1 MARRRRRSVH
11 PLLIVLA
18 VVVILPLAAF
28 TATVVL
34 VNPNSFKPRI
44 VAAVEA
50 ATGRQFRIDGDLS
63 IGFSL
68 TPTLQANG
76 VHLAN
81 PPGASRPDMATLE
94 QVRATLALLPLLRG
108 RLEIGQLELTQPDLL
123 VETDAAGRSN
133 WNFKPVV
140 GQGGPPAS
148 GAAPAP
154 AQTSVADNA
163 DKPTFAIASVLIH
176 AGRLSWHDMQSGHS
190 GVAAIKQLVATS
202 AGPMAPM
209 SATADLEIGGQN
221 VAMTAETGPLGQL
234 LSGEPITPPWPMQIV
249 ARVAG
254 ARFAAS
260 GSLERPI
267 DGRGYQLTL
276 DAAVPDLG
284 PVGTF
289 LGQALPSLR
298 DISASAKVSD
308 APGGPFVTGIVV
320 RAGGADLRDMVPG
333 LQLDSLAVDAPALD
347 QPITVTLAGGFA
359 GTPLKVS
366 ASLGAPSLLIPG
378 TAPNGQPTA
387 AYPVDVT
394 VQVAGGTISAKGGIT
409 APATLSGLNVAVSA
423 RVPDLGALSPLVGT
437 RLPAMHDVT
446 FDGNLT
452 DAAGGF
458 SHGFVLQGMTLAAS
472 SADLAGDVTVGL
484 QPRPSVQAQLT
495 SKRIDIDG
503 LQAEYTARPE
513 LPAPTPPAA
522 SPPQQGQA
530 GVVTPAVAKPSY
542 DTRFLIS
549 DRPFS
554 LATLNEA
561 DGDVKLAVGE
571 IHSSGAVYKDVAAHV
586 VADHGKLSIEPLTA
600 TLPGGHLD
608 MHLAFDASA
617 AEAAPLTFTIAAP
630 GVALK
635 PLLTAFELPDDVT
648 GIVELDADVT
658 ANGRSAHAL
667 AASLSGKVGLIMTDG
682 VLDNRLLSGL
692 LSSSARVA
700 KVPADVV
707 IGGGQTKLRC
717 GAIRLDASN
726 GVATVGTLVL
736 DTQRALVQ
744 GAGVVNLRDEALA
757 LRVRPL
763 LRVGGPGLVVPLR
776 ITGAFRSPDV
786 VVDTGGALQGAA
798 IGILSGV
805 TGTLGSLARNPMATL
820 NNFLVGER
828 GGDACGP
835 AIASARA
842 AKPALK

>member
-298 DISASAKVSD
+298 DI
-308 APGGPFVTGIVV
+308 
-320 RAGGADLRDMVPG
+320 
-333 LQLDSLAVDAPALD
+333 
-347 QPITVTLAGGFA
+347 
-359 GTPLKVS
+359 
-366 ASLGAPSLLIPG
+366 
-378 TAPNGQPTA
+378 
-387 AYPVDVT
+387 
-394 VQVAGGTISAKGGIT
+394 
-409 APATLSGLNVAVSA
+409 
-423 RVPDLGALSPLVGT
+423 
-437 RLPAMHDVT
+437 
-446 FDGNLT
+446 
-452 DAAGGF
+452 
-458 SHGFVLQGMTLAAS
+458 
-472 SADLAGDVTVGL
+472 
-484 QPRPSVQAQLT
+484 
-495 SKRIDIDG
+495 
-503 LQAEYTARPE
+503 
-513 LPAPTPPAA
+513 
-522 SPPQQGQA
+522 
-530 GVVTPAVAKPSY
+530 
-542 DTRFLIS
+542 
-549 DRPFS
+549 
-554 LATLNEA
+554 
-561 DGDVKLAVGE
+561 
-571 IHSSGAVYKDVAAHV
+571 
-586 VADHGKLSIEPLTA
+586 
-600 TLPGGHLD
+600 
-608 MHLAFDASA
+608 
-617 AEAAPLTFTIAAP
+617 
-630 GVALK
+630 
-635 PLLTAFELPDDVT
+635 
-648 GIVELDADVT
+648 
-658 ANGRSAHAL
+658 
-667 AASLSGKVGLIMTDG
+667 
-682 VLDNRLLSGL
+682 
-692 LSSSARVA
+692 
-700 KVPADVV
+700 
-707 IGGGQTKLRC
+707 
-717 GAIRLDASN
+717 
-726 GVATVGTLVL
+726 
-736 DTQRALVQ
+736 
-744 GAGVVNLRDEALA
+744 
-757 LRVRPL
+757 
-763 LRVGGPGLVVPLR
+763 
-776 ITGAFRSPDV
+776 
-786 VVDTGGALQGAA
+786 
-798 IGILSGV
+798 
-805 TGTLGSLARNPMATL
+805 
-820 NNFLVGER
+820 
-828 GGDACGP
+828 
-835 AIASARA
+835 
-842 AKPALK
+842 